1 MVALLAP
8 RDNNLTTGKVYES
21 VIKKEG
27 LFLNTGF
34 WFEDVSS
41 FVYTFY

>member
-1 MVALLAP
+1 MQKKQKTLKPSLSASAAP

-27 LFLNTGF
+27 
-34 WFEDVSS
+34 V
-41 FVYTFY
+41 FVDC